1 MISGMPMVS
10 AAWIDEVVPVS
21 NKSVAV
27 GMKREQNITR
37 SGMIRLGRDIT
48 VNRVR
53 RVAVPV
59 LAFIRVGRPYSSC
72 SDFPRNNGIKREL
85 DDNLRHCYF
94 DVYVTVL
101 TEWKRPARCILRFK
115 SGRDRQLL
123 CSCAAC
129 AEGKVISVV
138 IATLCVTPR

>member
-53 RVAVPV
+53 WEAVAL
-59 LAFIRVGRPYSSC
+59 LAFIGVGRLYSSC
-72 SDFPRNNGIKREL
+72 SD
-85 DDNLRHCYF
+85 
-94 DVYVTVL
+94 
-101 TEWKRPARCILRFK
+101 
-115 SGRDRQLL
+115 
-123 CSCAAC
+123 
-129 AEGKVISVV
+129 
-138 IATLCVTPR
+138 